1 MIPWLAKAHF
11 AVLNGLC
18 GTVADAGHAVCAVLS
33 PDGLSVLQRLCPIKL
48 VCAAKDP
55 PAVIFTFEYEDTF
68 LMDHQQI
75 NFGSSALIRDIDVF
89 QNDKFAGE
97 IMVCKCVLS

>member
-1 MIPWLAKAHF
+1 M
-11 AVLNGLC
+11 
-18 GTVADAGHAVCAVLS
+18 
-33 PDGLSVLQRLCPIKL
+33 QRLCPIKL